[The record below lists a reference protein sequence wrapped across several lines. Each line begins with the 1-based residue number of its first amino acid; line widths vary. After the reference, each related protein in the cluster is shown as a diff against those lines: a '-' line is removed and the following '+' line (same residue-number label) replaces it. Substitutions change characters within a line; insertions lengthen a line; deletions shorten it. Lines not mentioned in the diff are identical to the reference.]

1 MLWTALTLGVQTP
14 YLRIDDN
21 LEEPENLGF
30 CVDLRGW
37 NPVRFEDAQAHSC
50 KPSGGR
56 AGGGTDEEFEPRGG
70 AIVGRADADG
80 RCLQAKSATAGSGVD
95 VPLCDGTEPLQR
107 FSWQAATGTLRL
119 EASTLCLGVGD
130 SLRAANS
137 FWARDLILAEC
148 GTTDAKYITWRIE
161 GGTPTPTPTPAPT
174 PTPTPTHP
182 TTLHCLTKELWSTEK
197 ATGCCE
203 TAALG
208 CPSAEASAVTK
219 VASQS
224 PSPPLPPPASA
235 ATSSVRAAS
244 WALGVAA
251 GTATLLSL
259 LQ

>member
-1 MLWTALTLGVQTP
+1 MIWATLALGVQTP

-21 LEEPENLGF
+21 LEEPENVGF
-30 CVDLRGW
+30 CIDLRGW

-56 AGGGTDEEFEPRGG
+56 AGGGSDEEFEPRGG

-80 RCLQAKSATAGSGVD
+80 HCLQAKSATADSGVD
-95 VPLCDGTEPLQR
+95 VPLCDASEPLQR
-107 FSWQAATGTLRL
+107 FSWQATTGTLRL
-119 EASTLCLGVGD
+119 EATTPTLCLGVGA
-130 SLRAANS
+130 SLRAANT

-148 GTTDAKYITWRIE
+148 GTTDARYIKWRIE
-161 GGTPTPTPTPAPT
+161 GGSA
-174 PTPTPTHP
+174 
-182 TTLHCLTKELWSTEK
+182 TTFDCHTKELWSTEK
-197 ATGCCE
+197 STWCCE

-208 CPSAEASAVTK
+208 CPSAVSK

-224 PSPPLPPPASA
+224 PSPLSALDTSQEEPPSPPSPPPDSA
-235 ATSSVRAAS
+235 ATSSARAAS
-244 WALGVAA
+244 WALGIAV